1 VEFRVKF
8 RADFGESLN
17 ADLEEQ
23 PLMGWRFAAGKFLYT
38 FFCGLAVVLIM
49 LQTGFA
55 RERGP
60 RVEVVCPEPPT
71 PVVVENKQV
80 LVYELHI
87 TNFDTVPLTLKRVEI
102 FGDDQHTQPLTTLAD
117 DALAAIMQEAG
128 AAPMNSSMDAATK
141 MNVEKT
147 GSTNARTIGPAKRA
161 ILFLWI
167 QQPPG
172 QPAPT
177 ALRHRMV
184 FIAGEP
190 DKSKETTPAETALE
204 DFSVAVS
211 RDPARLL
218 AFPFDGGVWVA
229 AGLSNDAGH
238 RRSIFAID
246 GHIHSPERFAIDWV
260 KVGPNGDTHDGTA
273 RNENWWGYG
282 EPIHAV
288 ADGEVTQVKDGIP
301 ENTPRV
307 LPTPVTLD
315 SIAGNYIVQRIAPN
329 RYVTYAHLQ
338 GRSIKVRVHDRV
350 RRGEVLARLGNSG
363 NSTGPHLHFQ
373 VTDADSVLQSEGV
386 PFLLDKFTDLGP
398 GADYEIDKHL
408 SIPRQRSLPAD
419 NDVVEFT
426 PATKR

>member
-1 VEFRVKF
+1 VDFRG
-8 RADFGESLN
+8 AT
-17 ADLEEQ
+17 EEQ
-23 PLMGWRFAAGKFLYT
+23 LMMGARFAAGKFLYT
-38 FFCGLAVVLIM
+38 FLYALAVVLIM

-55 RERGP
+55 RERRP
-60 RVEVVCPEPPT
+60 RIEVVCLEPPV
-71 PVVVENKQV
+71 PVVVEDTQV

-87 TNFDTVPLTLKRVEI
+87 TNFDTVPLTLKRVEV
-102 FGDDQHTQPLTTLAD
+102 FGDDQHTQPLTTLTD
-117 DALAAIMQEAG
+117 DALATIMQEAG
-128 AAPMNSSMDAATK
+128 APMNSPMDAATK
-141 MNVEKT
+141 MNMEKT
-147 GSTNARTIGPAKRA
+147 GATNARTIGPAKRV

-167 QQPPG
+167 KQPPG

-177 ALRHRMV
+177 TLRHRMV

-190 DKSKETTPAETALE
+190 DKSKETAPAETTLE

-211 RDPARLL
+211 RDPVPLL

-246 GHIHSPERFAIDWV
+246 GHIHSPERFAIDWD
-260 KVGPNGDTHDGTA
+260 KAGPNGDTHDGTA

-282 EPIHAV
+282 EAIHAV

-315 SIAGNYIVQRIAPN
+315 DIAGNYIVMRIAPN
-329 RYVTYAHLQ
+329 RYAAYAHLQ
-338 GRSIKVRVHDRV
+338 GGSIKVRVHDHV
-350 RRGEVLARLGNSG
+350 RRGDVLARLGNSG

-398 GADYEIDKHL
+398 GAEYEIDKHL

-419 NDVVEFT
+419 NDVVEFA